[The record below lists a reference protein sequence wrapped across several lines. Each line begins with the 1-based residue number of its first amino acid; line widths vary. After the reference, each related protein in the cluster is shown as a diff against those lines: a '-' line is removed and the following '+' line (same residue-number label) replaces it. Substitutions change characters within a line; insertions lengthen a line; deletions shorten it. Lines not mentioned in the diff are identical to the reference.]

1 MENNMVGIDI
11 VEVKRIKELNKDGRL
26 EERILSLREKEYLNK
41 KSEHVVAGKI
51 FSERDNSLAG
61 FWASKE
67 AVLKALGIGINNVN
81 LREVEILHKP
91 SGEPYGEVSETIWKF
106 AGKKPAKTIHISVSH
121 DAGLAVSVCF
131 LS

>member
-1 MENNMVGIDI
+1 MIGIDI

-26 EERILSLREKEYLNK
+26 EQRILSTREQEYLNK
-41 KSEHVVAGKI
+41 KSINVVLGKTY
-51 FSERDNSLAG
+51 SEKDNSLAG

-81 LREVEILHKP
+81 LKEVEILHKS
-91 SGEPYGEVSETIWKF
+91 SGEPYGEVSEKIWKF
-106 AGKKPAKTIHISVSH
+106 AGKKPAKNIKISVSH